1 MASGYAVALA
11 GAIAA
16 ASAFAAT
23 VPWFSSGAIPAT
35 VRAALA
41 LTLTPL
47 LAGRVQASHAQA
59 PLLAALAH
67 GALIGA
73 SFGLT
78 AAILAAA
85 AAAAGGAI
93 DNALASPLGA
103 DRSALTRGP
112 VAHLYQ
118 IAFSAVFFASGGFNV
133 LVERF
138 ADGYLSAPAN
148 VASMHGLVMLAD
160 SSMRA
165 SLTLAGPSLCAQAL
179 ATVLAGL
186 FARALPQVNGMLL
199 AAPVASA
206 AVLFALTAG
215 SLCLWPELVRLARRG
230 TPPTARS
237 WGRRCPFLW
246 RSWRPLLCTEN
257 SMASSAS

>member
-1 MASGYAVALA
+1 LTSGYAVSLA
-11 GAIAA
+11 GALAA
-16 ASAFAAT
+16 SSAFAAT
-23 VPWFSSGAIPAT
+23 VPWFASGAIPAT

-47 LAGRVQASHAQA
+47 LAGRMQASHVHA
-59 PLLAALAH
+59 PLLAVLAS
-67 GALIGA
+67 GALVGA
-73 SFGLT
+73 SFGFT
-78 AAILAAA
+78 AAMLAAG

-103 DRSALTRGP
+103 DRTALTRGP
-112 VAHLYQ
+112 LAHLYQ
-118 IAFSAVFFASGGFNV
+118 VAFSAVFFGSGGFDV

-138 ADGYLSAPAN
+138 AAGYLSVPAN
-148 VASMHGLVMLAD
+148 IASMHALVVLAD

-199 AAPVASA
+199 AAPLASA
-206 AVLFALTAG
+206 AVLFTLTAG
-215 SLCLWPELVRLARRG
+215 SLLLWPELVHLSADAA
-230 TPPTARS
+230 TAPWLRM
-237 WGRRCPFLW
+237 R
-246 RSWRPLLCTEN
+246 
-257 SMASSAS
+257 